1 MKILLAMVK
10 QSVEKKRN
18 EATDWFNWNIVRAWS
33 IHIRRKLAGDCVSV
47 VAAIHSERG
56 ESVNLIFF
64 LLLFFIWVY
73 TPSKKTN
80 ESDILYVCA

>member
-64 LLLFFIWVY
+64 LLFFFIWVY
-73 TPSKKTN
+73 TPTKKTN
-80 ESDILYVCA
+80 

>member
-10 QSVEKKRN
+10 QWVEKRN

-33 IHIRRKLAGDCVSV
+33 IYTRRKLAGDCVSV

-56 ESVNLIFF
+56 ESVNLIF

-73 TPSKKTN
+73 TPLKKTN